1 MAIAGV
7 LQSCMPQK
15 PGEKLH
21 NRPSTLRTLMLA
33 KGGLRAHVF
42 PTLAGAPASLSDAR
56 GPKQQVQLK
65 GIIVGTVGSYSFD
78 WIEAAV
84 L

>member
-1 MAIAGV
+1 
-7 LQSCMPQK
+7 
-15 PGEKLH
+15 
-21 NRPSTLRTLMLA
+21 MLA
-33 KGGLRAHVF
+33 KGGLRAYVF